1 MQETQRESCTS
12 TLIALLNILLSVNLR
27 NLRYFIDS
35 TRRGSIEGTVLIE
48 REKAERLCDA
58 DELRDLIRECG
69 GSPV

>member
-1 MQETQRESCTS
+1 
-12 TLIALLNILLSVNLR
+12 LNILLSANLR
-27 NLRYFIDS
+27 NLRYFVDS

-58 DELRDLIRECG
+58 DELRDLIRERG